1 MKKYLLT
8 ISAMLTML
16 VAGCEMFPP
25 DDSQIAPVAG
35 SAPTIDIPEGSVGDS
50 TFTVTITPAAGTG
63 FYAYLITDTKSAID
77 GSSLLSQSY
86 EGLYTGLENAAEI
99 ESVTINANAAGG
111 IMPGTLYYIYAVG
124 ASQEQGIASAAVYDS
139 VYTTNSNVPI
149 FDDEVAFAASADGS
163 YVDIALNDVVK
174 AGEGKVYYD
183 VFSTYEG
190 YSIFDTK
197 QVVPA
202 DSIVYSGK
210 IVRVKTPANVPNGA
224 VVNITW
230 DEGAFVNSADKMAK
244 AYNVCKYTGLGTKLG
259 DGILY
264 RKAPVSWTISYPD
277 VLVNDTT
284 LHSTAEDVIGIEDL
298 TADGFRFTI
307 DSTIDALTAYPHI
320 TYHNQNGSVF
330 SYDGLGDYDMLNDST
345 LVILVDPTY
354 SIEKG
359 TWMSIEIPA
368 NAFVDEYGNGNAAFS
383 SNENFIYSFGWEMED
398 LLGTYQ
404 VSAYEGFSGNMLN
417 VGPVTISAVASDDK
431 GALEGT
437 NVLIKDLLYEGSS
450 LYATFGEEDGLLHIP
465 AGQLITEDLDSMS
478 IENYLPIY
486 DYRENG
492 DKIDTVVVGYEK
504 FKPSLVFYGMTV
516 NSYGVPSLLG
526 GDITFQLVQP
536 GVLNDTQA
544 DWISYNSYWASVIA
558 DGSSLVTF
566 NLGFLGTVMIREEN
580 AAAAASIKPFT
591 PRKVQKPAGPLFVR

>member
-1 MKKYLLT
+1 
-8 ISAMLTML
+8 MLTML

-183 VFSTYEG
+183 VFSTNGG

-244 AYNVCKYTGLGTKLG
+244 AYTVCNYTGLDTKLG

-330 SYDGLGDYDMLNDST
+330 SYDGLGNYRMLNDST

-368 NAFVDEYGNGNAAFS
+368 NAFVDEFGNGNAAFS

-558 DGSSLVTF
+558 DGSSLLAF
-566 NLGFLGTVMIREEN
+566 NLGFLGTVMTRDEN

>member
-1 MKKYLLT
+1 
-8 ISAMLTML
+8 MLTML

-383 SNENFIYSFGWEMED
+383 SNENFIYSFGWKMED

>member
-63 FYAYLITDTKSAID
+63 FYAYLITDTKSTID

-86 EGLYTGLENAAEI
+86 EGLYTGLENAAEV
-99 ESVTINANAAGG
+99 ESVTVNANAAGG

-183 VFSTYEG
+183 VFSTYG
-190 YSIFDTK
+190 GNSIFGTK

-244 AYNVCKYTGLGTKLG
+244 AYNVCNYTGLDTKLG

-307 DSTIDALTAYPHI
+307 DSTIYGFTAYPHI

-330 SYDGLGDYDMLNDST
+330 SYDGLGNYGMLNDST

-383 SNENFIYSFGWEMED
+383 SNENFIYSFGWKMED

>member
-1 MKKYLLT
+1 
-8 ISAMLTML
+8 ML

>member
-1 MKKYLLT
+1 
-8 ISAMLTML
+8 MLTML

-63 FYAYLITDTKSAID
+63 FYAYLITDTKSTID

-86 EGLYTGLENAAEI
+86 EGLYTGLENAAEV
-99 ESVTINANAAGG
+99 ESVTVNANAAGG

-183 VFSTYEG
+183 VFSTYG
-190 YSIFDTK
+190 GNSIFGTK

-244 AYNVCKYTGLGTKLG
+244 AYNVCNYTGLDTKLG

-307 DSTIDALTAYPHI
+307 DSTIYGFTAYPHI

-330 SYDGLGDYDMLNDST
+330 SYDGLGNYGMLNDST

-383 SNENFIYSFGWEMED
+383 SNENFIYSFGWKMED

>member
-63 FYAYLITDTKSAID
+63 FYAYLITDTKSTID

-86 EGLYTGLENAAEI
+86 EGLYTGLENAAEV
-99 ESVTINANAAGG
+99 ESVTVNANAAGG

-183 VFSTYEG
+183 VFSTYG
-190 YSIFDTK
+190 GNSIFGTK

-244 AYNVCKYTGLGTKLG
+244 AYNVCNYTGLDTKLG

-307 DSTIDALTAYPHI
+307 DSTINALTAYPHI

-330 SYDGLGDYDMLNDST
+330 SYDGLGNYRMLNDST

-368 NAFVDEYGNGNAAFS
+368 NAFVDEFGNGNAAFS

-566 NLGFLGTVMIREEN
+566 NLGFLGTVMIRDEN
-580 AAAAASIKPFT
+580 AAAAASIKPFI

>member
-1 MKKYLLT
+1 
-8 ISAMLTML
+8 MLTML

-86 EGLYTGLENAAEI
+86 EGLYTGLENAAEV
-99 ESVTINANAAGG
+99 ESVTVNANAAGG

-149 FDDEVAFAASADGS
+149 FDDEVAFTASADGS

-190 YSIFDTK
+190 YSIFGTK

-244 AYNVCKYTGLGTKLG
+244 AYTVCNYTGLDTKLG

-307 DSTIDALTAYPHI
+307 DSTIYALTAYPHI

-330 SYDGLGDYDMLNDST
+330 SYDGLGNYSMLNDST

-368 NAFVDEYGNGNAAFS
+368 NAFVDEFGNGNAAFS

-566 NLGFLGTVMIREEN
+566 NLGFLGTLMTRDEN

>member
-183 VFSTYEG
+183 VFSTYGG

-244 AYNVCKYTGLGTKLG
+244 AYTVCNYTGLDTKLG

-307 DSTIDALTAYPHI
+307 DSTILGNTTYPHI

-330 SYDGLGDYDMLNDST
+330 SYDGFGGYGMLNDST

-404 VSAYEGFSGNMLN
+404 VSAYEGLFIGQTLN
-417 VGPVTISAVASDDK
+417 LGSVTISAVASDDK
-431 GALEGT
+431 NAPEGS
-437 NVLIKDLLYEGSS
+437 NVLIKDLLYEGSN
-450 LYATFGEEDGLLHIP
+450 LYATFGGEDGLLHISG
-465 AGQLITEDLDSMS
+465 GQVLNDDLDSMS
-478 IENYLPIY
+478 VEGYLPIY
-486 DYRENG
+486 DYVENG
-492 DKIDTVVVGYEK
+492 NDIDTVIVGYEK
-504 FKPSLVFYGMTV
+504 FKPSLLIYALALSGNQV
-516 NSYGVPSLLG
+516 SLVG
-526 GDITFQLVQP
+526 NDITFQLVQP
-536 GVLNDTQA
+536 GVITDTPA
-544 DWISYNSYWASVIA
+544 DWVSYYPYWACMLA
-558 DGSSLVTF
+558 DGSSLINF
-566 NLGFLGTVMIREEN
+566 NNGFLGTLMTRDEN

>member
-1 MKKYLLT
+1 
-8 ISAMLTML
+8 MLTML

-86 EGLYTGLENAAEI
+86 EGLYTGLENAAEV
-99 ESVTINANAAGG
+99 ESVTVNANAAGG

-149 FDDEVAFAASADGS
+149 FDDEVAFPASADGS

-190 YSIFDTK
+190 YSIFGTK

-244 AYNVCKYTGLGTKLG
+244 AYTVCNYTGLDTKLG

-307 DSTIDALTAYPHI
+307 DSTIYALTAYPHI

-330 SYDGLGDYDMLNDST
+330 SYDGLGNYSMLNDST

-368 NAFVDEYGNGNAAFS
+368 NAFVDEFGNGNAAFS

-566 NLGFLGTVMIREEN
+566 NLGFLGTLMTRDEN

>member
-1 MKKYLLT
+1 
-8 ISAMLTML
+8 ML

-264 RKAPVSWTISYPD
+264 RKAPVSWTISYPE

-383 SNENFIYSFGWEMED
+383 SNENFIYSFGWKMED

>member
-1 MKKYLLT
+1 
-8 ISAMLTML
+8 ML

-183 VFSTYEG
+183 VFSTYPDSEG
-190 YSIFDTK
+190 NYYSIFDAK

-244 AYNVCKYTGLGTKLG
+244 AYTVCNYTGLDTKLG

-277 VLVNDTT
+277 ILVNDTT
-284 LHSTAEDVIGIEDL
+284 LHSTAEDTIGLVNLASE
-298 TADGFRFTI
+298 GFVFVM
-307 DSTIDALTAYPHI
+307 DSTISILFNSPEI
-320 TYHNQNGSVF
+320 TYYNQDNSVF
-330 SYDGLGDYDMLNDST
+330 SYPATQIGILSDST
-345 LVILVDPTY
+345 FVVYVDPNQMP
-354 SIEKG
+354 ERG
-359 TWMSIEIPA
+359 TWMSINIPA
-368 NAFVDEYGNGNAAFS
+368 GTLSDEFGNTNAAFT
-383 SNENFIYSFGWEMED
+383 SNQNFIYSFGWEMED
-398 LLGTYQ
+398 LYGN
-404 VSAYEGFSGNMLN
+404 YEAIGISLYDGQINLN
-417 VGPVTISAVASDDK
+417 EEGSPLVIRPVGKDDKDASDNNVVIENLIQK
-431 GALEGT
+431 GT
-437 NVLIKDLLYEGSS
+437 K
-450 LYATFGEEDGLLHIP
+450 LYAKFGKDDGLLHIP
-465 AGQLITEDLDSMS
+465 AGQSLWDGEDKISVYNN
-478 IENYLPIY
+478 ETGYGPIY
-486 DYRENG
+486 GQDSV
-492 DKIDTVVVGYEK
+492 ITGYKE
-504 FKPSLVFYGMTV
+504 FIPTYVFYDYSG
-516 NSYGVPSLLG
+516 YGYDVTLS
-526 GDITFQLVQP
+526 LVQP
-536 GVLNDTQA
+536 GYIMNVDPSWSNYSSYWMSLIFDGNEPTGFLNDA
-544 DWISYNSYWASVIA
+544 IIDH
-558 DGSSLVTF
+558 
-566 NLGFLGTVMIREEN
+566 
-580 AAAAASIKPFT
+580 
-591 PRKVQKPAGPLFVR
+591 LFVREGETATASLKPSAIVPEPKAKLYKK

>member
-1 MKKYLLT
+1 
-8 ISAMLTML
+8 MLTML

-183 VFSTYEG
+183 VFSTYGG

-244 AYNVCKYTGLGTKLG
+244 AYTVCNYTGLDTKLG

-307 DSTIDALTAYPHI
+307 DSTILGNTTYPHI

-330 SYDGLGDYDMLNDST
+330 SYDGFGGYGMLNDST

-404 VSAYEGFSGNMLN
+404 VSAYEGFSGNMLD

-431 GALEGT
+431 RALEGT

-566 NLGFLGTVMIREEN
+566 NLGFLGTVMIRDEN

>member
-1 MKKYLLT
+1 
-8 ISAMLTML
+8 ML

-383 SNENFIYSFGWEMED
+383 SNENFIYSFGWKMED

>member
-183 VFSTYEG
+183 VFSTYPDSEG
-190 YSIFDTK
+190 NYYSIFDAK

-244 AYNVCKYTGLGTKLG
+244 AYTVCNYTGLDTKLG

-277 VLVNDTT
+277 ILVNDTT
-284 LHSTAEDVIGIEDL
+284 LHSTAEDTIGLVNLASE
-298 TADGFRFTI
+298 GFVFVM
-307 DSTIDALTAYPHI
+307 DSTISILFNSPEI
-320 TYHNQNGSVF
+320 TYYNQDNSVF
-330 SYDGLGDYDMLNDST
+330 SYPATQIGILSDST
-345 LVILVDPTY
+345 FVVYVDPNQMP
-354 SIEKG
+354 ERG
-359 TWMSIEIPA
+359 TWMSINIPA
-368 NAFVDEYGNGNAAFS
+368 GTLSDEFGNTNAAFT
-383 SNENFIYSFGWEMED
+383 SNQNFIYSFGWEMED
-398 LLGTYQ
+398 LYGN
-404 VSAYEGFSGNMLN
+404 YEAIGISLYDGQINLN
-417 VGPVTISAVASDDK
+417 EEGSPLVIRPVGKDDKDASDNNVVIENLIQK
-431 GALEGT
+431 GT
-437 NVLIKDLLYEGSS
+437 K
-450 LYATFGEEDGLLHIP
+450 LYAKFGKDDGLLHIP
-465 AGQLITEDLDSMS
+465 AGQSLWDGEDKISVYNN
-478 IENYLPIY
+478 ETGYGPIY
-486 DYRENG
+486 GQDSV
-492 DKIDTVVVGYEK
+492 ITGYKE
-504 FKPSLVFYGMTV
+504 FIPTYVFYDYSG
-516 NSYGVPSLLG
+516 YGYDVTLS
-526 GDITFQLVQP
+526 LVQP
-536 GVLNDTQA
+536 GYIMNVDPSWSNYSSYWMSLIFDGNEPTGFLNDA
-544 DWISYNSYWASVIA
+544 IIDH
-558 DGSSLVTF
+558 
-566 NLGFLGTVMIREEN
+566 
-580 AAAAASIKPFT
+580 
-591 PRKVQKPAGPLFVR
+591 LFVREGETATASLKPSAIVPEPKAKLYKK

>member
-1 MKKYLLT
+1 
-8 ISAMLTML
+8 MLTML

-183 VFSTYEG
+183 VFSTYGG

-244 AYNVCKYTGLGTKLG
+244 AYTVCNYTGLDTKLG

-307 DSTIDALTAYPHI
+307 DSTILGNTTYPHI

-330 SYDGLGDYDMLNDST
+330 SYDGLGNYRMLNDST

-566 NLGFLGTVMIREEN
+566 NLGFLGTVMNRDEN

>member
-1 MKKYLLT
+1 
-8 ISAMLTML
+8 ML

-244 AYNVCKYTGLGTKLG
+244 AYTVCNYTGLDTKLG

-307 DSTIDALTAYPHI
+307 DSTIYDLTAYPHI

-330 SYDGLGDYDMLNDST
+330 SYDGLGNYRMLNDST

-566 NLGFLGTVMIREEN
+566 NLGFLGTVMNRDEN

>member
-1 MKKYLLT
+1 
-8 ISAMLTML
+8 MLTML

-244 AYNVCKYTGLGTKLG
+244 AYTVCNYTGLDTKLG

-307 DSTIDALTAYPHI
+307 DSTIYDLTAYPHI

-330 SYDGLGDYDMLNDST
+330 SYDGLGNYRMLNDST

-566 NLGFLGTVMIREEN
+566 NLGFLGTVMNRDEN

>member
-1 MKKYLLT
+1 
-8 ISAMLTML
+8 MLTML

-183 VFSTYEG
+183 VFSTYPDSEG
-190 YSIFDTK
+190 NYYSIFDAK

-244 AYNVCKYTGLGTKLG
+244 AYTVCNYTGLDTKLG

-277 VLVNDTT
+277 ILVNDTT
-284 LHSTAEDVIGIEDL
+284 LHSTAEDTIGLVNLASE
-298 TADGFRFTI
+298 GFVFVM
-307 DSTIDALTAYPHI
+307 DSTISILFNSPEI
-320 TYHNQNGSVF
+320 TYYNQDNSVF
-330 SYDGLGDYDMLNDST
+330 SYPATQIGILSDST
-345 LVILVDPTY
+345 FVVYVDPNQMP
-354 SIEKG
+354 ERG
-359 TWMSIEIPA
+359 TWMSINIPA
-368 NAFVDEYGNGNAAFS
+368 GTLSDEFGNTNAAFT
-383 SNENFIYSFGWEMED
+383 SNQNFIYSFGWEMED
-398 LLGTYQ
+398 LYGN
-404 VSAYEGFSGNMLN
+404 YEAIGISLYDGQINLN
-417 VGPVTISAVASDDK
+417 EEGSPLVIRPVGKDDKDASDNNVVIENLIQK
-431 GALEGT
+431 GT
-437 NVLIKDLLYEGSS
+437 K
-450 LYATFGEEDGLLHIP
+450 LYAKFGKDDGLLHIP
-465 AGQLITEDLDSMS
+465 AGQSLWDGEDKISVYNN
-478 IENYLPIY
+478 ETGYGPIY
-486 DYRENG
+486 GQDSV
-492 DKIDTVVVGYEK
+492 ITGYKE
-504 FKPSLVFYGMTV
+504 FIPTYVFYDYSG
-516 NSYGVPSLLG
+516 YGYDVTLS
-526 GDITFQLVQP
+526 LVQP
-536 GVLNDTQA
+536 GYIMNVDPSWSNYSSYWMSLIFDGNEPTGFLNDA
-544 DWISYNSYWASVIA
+544 IIDH
-558 DGSSLVTF
+558 
-566 NLGFLGTVMIREEN
+566 
-580 AAAAASIKPFT
+580 
-591 PRKVQKPAGPLFVR
+591 LFVREGETATASLKPSAIVPEPKAKLYKK

>member
-1 MKKYLLT
+1 
-8 ISAMLTML
+8 MLTML

-183 VFSTYEG
+183 VFSTYGG

-202 DSIVYSGK
+202 GSIVYSGK

-244 AYNVCKYTGLGTKLG
+244 AYTVCNYTGLDTKLG

-383 SNENFIYSFGWEMED
+383 SNENFIYSFGWKMED

>member
-244 AYNVCKYTGLGTKLG
+244 AYTVCNYTGLDTKLG

-307 DSTIDALTAYPHI
+307 DSTIYDLTAYPHI

-330 SYDGLGDYDMLNDST
+330 SYDGLGNYRMLNDST

-566 NLGFLGTVMIREEN
+566 NLGFLGTVMNRDEN